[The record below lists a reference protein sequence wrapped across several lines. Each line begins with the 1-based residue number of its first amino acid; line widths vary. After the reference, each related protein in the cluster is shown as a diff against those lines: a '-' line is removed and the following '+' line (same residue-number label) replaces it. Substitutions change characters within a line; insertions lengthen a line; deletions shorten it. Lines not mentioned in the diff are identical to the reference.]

1 MHPNRAFTW
10 EGRDELLNFIADRS
24 FAHIFTS
31 SDEGLFVVHA
41 PVLVTAEGRV
51 RFHVAR
57 RNRIAGHL
65 PDRRILISVSGREAY
80 QSANWY
86 VSENQVP
93 TWHYEAA
100 EIEGIAR
107 PLADQELVDLLDGLS
122 EHFEGIHQPEKPWTR
137 GKMGEGRFE
146 AMTKAIVG
154 FELDPVEIRGTR
166 KFNQHKSGEDLDAT
180 IAGQLGAGRTDIV
193 EAIDEARSANE

>member
-1 MHPNRAFTW
+1 MHPNRAFAW
-10 EGRDELLNFIADRS
+10 KGQEDLLRFIADRS

-41 PVLVTAEGRV
+41 PVLVTPGGCV

-57 RNRIAGHL
+57 RNRIAEHL

-86 VSENQVP
+86 ASENQVP
-93 TWHYEAA
+93 TWHYEAV

-107 PLADQELVDLLDGLS
+107 PLADEELVDLLDGLS
-122 EHFEGIHQPEKPWTR
+122 ERFEGIHQPESPWTR
-137 GKMGEGRFE
+137 AKMGEGRFE

-154 FELDPVEIRGTR
+154 FELDPTDIRGTR
-166 KFNQHKSGEDLDAT
+166 KFNQHKSGEDLAAT
-180 IAGQLGAGRTDIV
+180 VAGQIGAGRNDIV
-193 EAIDEARSANE
+193 EAIDEARRENE